1 MAYRIKVLIVDDN
14 SSITYSLE
22 KGLKSIS
29 SQYEVFLANSG
40 KDCLVNV
47 QQHKLDII
55 LLDIIM
61 PDMDGWTV
69 VEKLHTNQDW
79 SHIPIIFITGKAD
92 EISQVV
98 GTMSVEDYVMKPID
112 VKDLDSRIRRIL
124 NAPQ

>member
-1 MAYRIKVLIVDDN
+1 MDDN

-29 SQYEVFLANSG
+29 SQYEVFQANSG
-40 KDCLVNV
+40 RDCLVNV
-47 QQHKLDII
+47 KQNKPDII

-69 VEKLHTNQDW
+69 VEKLHTNSNW
-79 SHIPIIFITGKAD
+79 SNIPIIFITGKAD

-98 GTMSVEDYVMKPID
+98 GTMSVEDYIVKPVD

-124 NAPQ
+124 NI

>member
-29 SQYEVFLANSG
+29 SQYEIFQANSG
-40 KDCLVNV
+40 QDCLTNV
-47 QQHKLDII
+47 KQHTPDII

-61 PDMDGWTV
+61 PDMDGWAV
-69 VEKLHTNQDW
+69 VEKLHTNSNW
-79 SHIPIIFITGKAD
+79 SNIPIIFITGKAD
-92 EISQVV
+92 EISQVI

-112 VKDLDSRIRRIL
+112 VKDLDMRIRRIL
-124 NAPQ
+124 KI

>member
-1 MAYRIKVLIVDDN
+1 MAYRIKVLVVDDN

-22 KGLKSIS
+22 KGLKAIS
-29 SQYEVFLANSG
+29 SQYDIFLANSG

-47 QQHKLDII
+47 RQHKPDII

-61 PDMDGWTV
+61 PDMDGWAV
-69 VEKLHTNQDW
+69 VEKLHTNTDW

-98 GTMSVEDYVMKPID
+98 GTMSVEDYIVKPVD
-112 VKDLDSRIRRIL
+112 VKDLDLRIRRIL
-124 NAPQ
+124 KI

>member
-22 KGLKSIS
+22 KGLKAIS
-29 SQYEVFLANSG
+29 SQYEVFQANSG
-40 KDCLVNV
+40 KDCFVNV
-47 QQHKLDII
+47 RQNKPDII

-69 VEKLHTNQDW
+69 VEKLHTNGAW
-79 SHIPIIFITGKAD
+79 SNIPIIFITGKAD

-98 GTMSVEDYVMKPID
+98 GTMSVEDYIVKPID
-112 VKDLDSRIRRIL
+112 VKDLDLRIRRIL
-124 NAPQ
+124 KI

>member
-1 MAYRIKVLIVDDN
+1 VDDN

-29 SQYEVFLANSG
+29 SQYEIYQAHSG
-40 KDCLVNV
+40 RDCLVNV
-47 QQHKLDII
+47 QQHKPDII

-69 VEKLHTNQDW
+69 VEKLHTDKTYSN
-79 SHIPIIFITGKAD
+79 IPIIFITGKAD

-98 GTMSVEDYVMKPID
+98 GTMSVEDYIVKPID
-112 VKDLDSRIRRIL
+112 IKDLDMRIRRIL
-124 NAPQ
+124 NR

>member
-79 SHIPIIFITGKAD
+79 AHIPIIFITGKAD

-98 GTMSVEDYVMKPID
+98 GTMSVEDYIVKPID
-112 VKDLDSRIRRIL
+112 VKDLDLRIRRIL
-124 NAPQ
+124 KI